1 MRLGLSIISGI
12 SFIFFGLACFFSD
25 VFINEFYRYGLSE
38 YIKIVGFFE
47 LLGGMGC
54 IVGIF
59 YKRLLFISSLGL
71 SIMMLLGV
79 AVRLKIND
87 TFFQTLPAILYL
99 IINSIIFLDIITKEK
114 KKS

>member
-1 MRLGLSIISGI
+1 MRLGLSIISGV
-12 SFIFFGLACFFSD
+12 SFIFFGLACFFSN

-38 YIKIVGFFE
+38 YIKIVGFFQ

-54 IVGIF
+54 IVGVF
-59 YKRLLFISSLGL
+59 YKRLLIVSSLGL

-79 AVRLKIND
+79 AVRVKIND

>member
-12 SFIFFGLACFFSD
+12 SFVFFGLACFFSN

-38 YIKIVGFFE
+38 YIKIVGFFQ

-54 IVGIF
+54 IVGL
-59 YKRLLFISSLGL
+59 YHKRLLIISSLGL

-79 AVRLKIND
+79 AVRIKIND
-87 TFFQTLPAILYL
+87 SFFQTLPALLYL